1 MAEEAQQEDGRTVNA
16 TFDHSLSQNATYT
29 IQAGTLIDPVNTLLL
44 GTAEQVRAAATQC
57 IEAAAQG
64 GGYILSSAC
73 SVAPHTPP
81 ENILQLRR
89 AADEVGA

>member
-1 MAEEAQQEDGRTVNA
+1 MTCFEAALER
-16 TFDHSLSQNATYT
+16 L
-29 IQAGTLIDPVNTLLL
+29 
-44 GTAEQVRAAATQC
+44 AAAKSH
-57 IEAAAQG
+57 

-89 AADEVGA
+89 AVESAGWYQD